1 MSATQEGRT
10 KVVRIVKP
18 SGGGAYVGVPR
29 AWLGK
34 AVEVSPIQEMTPE
47 EFIQNT
53 FGKQFIDLLFKQTP
67 QLVKDGREA
76 RNVDVVDE

>member
-1 MSATQEGRT
+1 MSKTHEGPTR
-10 KVVRIVKP
+10 VVRIVKA

-34 AVEVSPIQEMTPE
+34 AVEVTPIQKMTPD

-53 FGKQFIDLLFKQTP
+53 FGKQFTDLLFKQTP
-67 QLVKDGREA
+67 HEVKDGEA
-76 RNVDVVDE
+76 

>member
-1 MSATQEGRT
+1 MYGTQEGRA

-34 AVEVSPIQEMTPE
+34 AVEVTPIQEMTPE

-53 FGKQFIDLLFKQTP
+53 FGKQFTDLLLKQTP
-67 QLVKDGREA
+67 QEVKDGGA
-76 RNVDVVDE
+76 KNADVVDK